1 VDFTIVGD
9 ITDIETF
16 AVGKAI
22 REIGRREDDTDVGDG
37 GSARGLPMWDCPMVV
52 FAWRSCIGTRPEASG
67 RRSSRS
73 SGTWS

>member
-1 VDFTIVGD
+1 MDFTIVGD

-37 GSARGLPMWDCPMVV
+37 GSARGLPM
-52 FAWRSCIGTRPEASG
+52 
-67 RRSSRS
+67 
-73 SGTWS
+73 